1 MARRYQARPK
11 PIILQKGDAGIRIIL
26 DSNAL
31 IPLFQKGNFLGRA
44 LTPLWKRGEG
54 EIFERNGTGIM

>member
-26 DSNAL
+26 DSNGIEGDLNCAITHSCL
-31 IPLFQKGNFLGRA
+31 SPAVFEWLPYPA
-44 LTPLWKRGEG
+44 GEL
-54 EIFERNGTGIM
+54 RDR

>member
-31 IPLFQKGNFLGRA
+31 IPLFQRGIFLRGFQ
-44 LTPLWKRGEG
+44 TPLFQRGEG
-54 EIFERNGTGIM
+54 EISLG